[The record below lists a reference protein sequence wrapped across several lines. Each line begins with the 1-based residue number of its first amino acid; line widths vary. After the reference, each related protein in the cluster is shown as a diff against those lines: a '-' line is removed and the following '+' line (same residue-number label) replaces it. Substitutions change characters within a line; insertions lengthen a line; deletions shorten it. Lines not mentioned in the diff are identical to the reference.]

1 MILKMKNKKKKV
13 KEIVYP
19 ASWNFKIYKY
29 KAHSNRTLP
38 FPSPLHSFHKL
49 PYSFSFK
56 SNSLSSLFSPTEKP
70 GKSLSRSLPVW
81 KLWMWNTSWIF
92 QYLIAYNL
100 GFWIFKWSIAFLIW
114 ENKKELNSLL
124 FMFM

>member
-1 MILKMKNKKKKV
+1 MICCKNVVDIASFEFLFINYVKADDSENEKKKKKV

-56 SNSLSSLFSPTEKP
+56 SNSLSSQFSSTFSSTAKP
-70 GKSLSRSLPVW
+70 GKSLSLSLCGNYGCEILHNFAV
-81 KLWMWNTSWIF
+81 SD
-92 QYLIAYNL
+92 
-100 GFWIFKWSIAFLIW
+100 SV
-114 ENKKELNSLL
+114 
-124 FMFM
+124 